1 MDDGDDCFCSPLDVS
16 DVLNEFIKLHGTV
29 LWRSSITIAHTRAP
43 SQNVS
48 VTFT

>member
-1 MDDGDDCFCSPLDVS
+1 MSRDHDVNNYV
-16 DVLNEFIKLHGTV
+16 DGTV